1 MTIALYKRDNS
12 PYWWMRVAQLDVTG
26 RVLGYDRVSTK
37 RTDKSEAKLVA
48 ASYAKREHDRAQL
61 GTRDAATVGDAAR
74 RYLDE
79 LKASGKDVRTVG
91 AYFTRIE
98 YSKSRLR
105 STAPIE
111 ALTRTEIA
119 TIKAEM
125 LAAGYSPKTV
135 NNVITFWVTVY
146 NKANLDYGMAV
157 SHGQNFKGLK
167 LEVKEKTR
175 YLLAG
180 EEAKL
185 LAELDPTRALKGVGS
200 HIRKQQQDQYDL
212 TVFLLDT
219 GARYS
224 EVAEVPWSAIDVIN
238 WKTINIYREKVGNEG
253 TLIMT
258 DRLRAILKRRYDE
271 CGTSPYVFPSRDDM
285 NEARGYAT
293 KGIRNAIQRAGLN
306 DPALVKRYGKF
317 TPHSLRHTFASRLVQ
332 NGVSL
337 YAVSKLL
344 GHSNTTMT
352 ERYAF
357 LAPSHV
363 AEQAADILNQLT
375 EAA

>member
-1 MTIALYKRDNS
+1 MTIALYRRDRS
-12 PYWWMRVAQLDVTG
+12 PYWWMRVAQLDSNG
-26 RVLGYDRVSTK
+26 RVIGYDRVSTK
-37 RTDKSEAKLVA
+37 RTDKAEAKLVA
-48 ASYAKREHDRAQL
+48 SAHAQREHNRAQL
-61 GTRDAATVGDAAR
+61 GHRDAATIGEAAQ

-79 LKASGKDVRTVG
+79 LSASGKDVRTVG
-91 AYFTRIE
+91 GYLTKIE
-98 YSKSRLR
+98 YSKSRMR
-105 STAPIE
+105 KDAPIE
-111 ALTRTEIA
+111 LLNRTELA
-119 TIKAEM
+119 SVKAEM
-125 LAAGYSPKTV
+125 LSAGYSPKTV

-146 NKANLDYGMAV
+146 NKANQDYGMAV
-157 SHGQNFKGLK
+157 APAQNFKGLK
-167 LEVKEKTR
+167 LETKEKTR
-175 YLLAG
+175 YLLPG

-185 LAELDPTRALKGVGS
+185 LAELNPERNTRVGAHVRQAL
-200 HIRKQQQDQYDL
+200 QDQYDL

-219 GARYS
+219 GARYG
-224 EVAEVPWSAIDVIN
+224 EVAEVPWTAIDVIN

-258 DRLRAILKRRYDE
+258 DRLREILKRRYDT
-271 CGTSPYVFPSRDDM
+271 CGHLPYVFPARYDEH
-285 NEARGYAT
+285 EARGYST
-293 KGIRNAIQRAGLN
+293 KGIRAAIDRAGLN
-306 DPALVKRYGKF
+306 TDALVKRYGKF

-363 AEQAADILNQLT
+363 AEQAADILNAIK
-375 EAA
+375 E

>member
-12 PYWWMRVAQLDVTG
+12 PYWWMRVAKLDSNGKV
-26 RVLGYDRVSTK
+26 VGYDRVSTK
-37 RTDKSEAKLVA
+37 RTEKAEAKLVA
-48 ASYAKREHDRAQL
+48 NAHAKREHDRAQL
-61 GTRDAATVGDAAR
+61 GYRDSATVGEAAQ

-79 LKASGKDVRTVG
+79 LAAAGKDIKTVG
-91 AYFTRIE
+91 GYLAKLE

-105 STAPIE
+105 KHSPIE
-111 ALTRTEIA
+111 TLTRTELA
-119 TIKAEM
+119 SIKAEM
-125 LAAGYSPKTV
+125 LSAGYSPKTV
-135 NNVITFWVTVY
+135 NNVITFWITVY

-157 SHGQNFKGLK
+157 APSQNFKDMK
-167 LEVKEKTR
+167 LDVKDKTR
-175 YLLAG
+175 YLLPG
-180 EEAKL
+180 EETKL
-185 LAELDPTRALKGVGS
+185 LAELDPARSNVGAYV
-200 HIRKQQQDQYDL
+200 RKAMQDQYDL
-212 TVFLLDT
+212 VIFLLDT

-253 TLIMT
+253 TLVMT
-258 DRLRAILKRRYDE
+258 DRLREVLKRRYE
-271 CGTSPYVFPSRDDM
+271 AYGHLPYVFPARDDTH
-285 NEARGYAT
+285 EARGYAT
-293 KGIRNAIQRAGLN
+293 KGIRRAIERAGLN
-306 DPALVKRYGKF
+306 TEPLVKRYGKF

-344 GHSNTTMT
+344 GHSNTSMT

-363 AEQAADILNQLT
+363 AAEAADILNNLKD
-375 EAA
+375 